1 MDQSCSPVTFEHV
14 KEMSEA
20 YTKVGTVEAI
30 TRRLNIL
37 FTWFIAG
44 RAAEGAW
51 TVWSGSTWSSRHG
64 KLFVEVVLYF
74 DIPAFRAEPS
84 ALHHCRARC
93 SGPNTDRGS
102 LVHLLL
108 VG

>member
-37 FTWFIAG
+37 FTWFIAD

-51 TVWSGSTWSSRHG
+51 TVWSGCTWSSHHG
-64 KLFVEVVLYF
+64 KLFVEVPQAKVCHPYLC
-74 DIPAFRAEPS
+74 ASVCAN
-84 ALHHCRARC
+84 
-93 SGPNTDRGS
+93 SGS
-102 LVHLLL
+102 
-108 VG
+108 

>member
-51 TVWSGSTWSSRHG
+51 TVWSGSTWTSRHG
-64 KLFVEVVLYF
+64 KLFVEVPQAKVCH
-74 DIPAFRAEPS
+74 PR
-84 ALHHCRARC
+84 HGCRPPYLPMHSMR
-93 SGPNTDRGS
+93 TR
-102 LVHLLL
+102 V
-108 VG
+108 